1 MTLPRQAPL
10 SRRRLLGLA
19 SALPLSACG
28 SGEPDYYT
36 LAVSPG
42 TPQPG
47 GPLTVEVRTPSVTP
61 YLDRDTIVR
70 TETDDKLILAHG
82 AAWAGALSDMI
93 GRVLAADLGQ
103 RLPGSNVYA
112 ENGAI
117 STQALALVELD
128 VSRFLADA
136 QDRAEMTAN
145 LSVHRPNA
153 GPSGSRLLHL
163 TGTTADSSVGALV
176 ASLSVLLG
184 QVADVAADELRALPP
199 RS

>member
-1 MTLPRQAPL
+1 MTLPRQAHL

-19 SALPLSACG
+19 SALPLAACG

-36 LAVSPG
+36 LAFSPG

-47 GPLTVEVRTPSVTP
+47 GPLTVEVRTPSVTA

-70 TETDDKLILAHG
+70 TETDDKLTLAHG
-82 AAWAGALSDMI
+82 SAWAGTLSDMI
-93 GRVLAADLGQ
+93 GRVLAVDLGQ

-112 ENGAI
+112 ESGAI
-117 STQALALVELD
+117 STEALALVELD
-128 VSRFLADA
+128 VSRFLENA
-136 QDRAEMTAN
+136 QGRAEIVAS

-163 TGTTADSSVGALV
+163 TGTAADSSVGALV
-176 ASLSVLLG
+176 AALSRLLG
-184 QVADVAADELRALPP
+184 QVADAAADELRALSP
-199 RS
+199 